1 MNGDLY
7 KFRCVWRK
15 FGQVEDARSAKDLA
29 MAAEQRERA
38 ARQRLEETDKERQRH
53 LTDAS
58 RKCAFLETELARLDR
73 VQERERERELELAS
87 LHDEMEVR

>member
-1 MNGDLY
+1 MGICINSDVFGANLV
-7 KFRCVWRK
+7 RWRMQGALK
-15 FGQVEDARSAKDLA
+15 TWPWRRNSESAQH
-29 MAAEQRERA
+29 E
-38 ARQRLEETDKERQRH
+38 RLEETDKERQRH

-58 RKCAFLETELARLDR
+58 RKCVFLETELARLDR